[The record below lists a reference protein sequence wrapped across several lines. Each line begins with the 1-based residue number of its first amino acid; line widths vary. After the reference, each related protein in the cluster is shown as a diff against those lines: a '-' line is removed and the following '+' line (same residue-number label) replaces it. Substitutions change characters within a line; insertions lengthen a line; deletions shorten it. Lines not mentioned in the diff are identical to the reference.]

1 MIIRDLNLKIKLLK
15 FSVWVCIFFLFA
27 VLIFGSGFIIG
38 RITVNSV
45 RIPYLESSNPKLSDL
60 LKPFFQTW
68 DLVHE
73 QYIDQP
79 VTDVDLVQ
87 GSIKGLMQSLGDP
100 HSTYM
105 SPDQYRQF
113 NAPLEGKYTGIGV
126 WIDSSKDYL
135 TIDGLMP
142 GSPAEKAGIL
152 PGDIVTA
159 VDSKDMTGLH
169 PELVLRQIQ
178 GPAGTNETLTL
189 VRKGELKPI
198 TVIVT
203 REVINIP
210 AVKSEL
216 INGKVAYIHLIQF
229 SQNADNEFRK
239 AFLELQKSKPVG
251 LILDLR
257 DNPGGFVETALQ
269 ITSEFINQGN
279 ILIEESGDGSRH
291 YYPSRGNGIALNIPL
306 VVLINQ
312 NSASAAEITAGAI
325 QDHLRA
331 SLVGTTTYG
340 KGSVQNWIPLLGD
353 NGAIRISVARWLT
366 PNGRQINKNGLSPD
380 FFVEITN
387 DDVKRGKDPQRD
399 AAIQLLTDK

>member
-1 MIIRDLNLKIKLLK
+1 MVIRDLNLKIKLLK
-15 FSVWVCIFFLFA
+15 FSVWVCIFFLFT

-45 RIPYLESSNPKLSDL
+45 RTPYLESSNPKLSDL

-87 GSIKGLMQSLGDP
+87 GSIKGFMQSLGDP

-178 GPAGTNETLTL
+178 GPAGTNVTLTL

-269 ITSEFINQGN
+269 ITSEFIDQGN
-279 ILIEESGDGSRH
+279 ILIEESGEGSRH

-366 PNGRQINKNGLSPD
+366 PNGRQINKNGLLPN

>member
-1 MIIRDLNLKIKLLK
+1 MIIRDINLKINLLK

-27 VLIFGSGFIIG
+27 ALIFGSGFIIG

-152 PGDIVTA
+152 PGDTVTA

-169 PELVLRQIQ
+169 P
-178 GPAGTNETLTL
+178 
-189 VRKGELKPI
+189 
-198 TVIVT
+198 
-203 REVINIP
+203 
-210 AVKSEL
+210 
-216 INGKVAYIHLIQF
+216 
-229 SQNADNEFRK
+229 
-239 AFLELQKSKPVG
+239 
-251 LILDLR
+251 
-257 DNPGGFVETALQ
+257 
-269 ITSEFINQGN
+269 
-279 ILIEESGDGSRH
+279 
-291 YYPSRGNGIALNIPL
+291 
-306 VVLINQ
+306 
-312 NSASAAEITAGAI
+312 
-325 QDHLRA
+325 
-331 SLVGTTTYG
+331 
-340 KGSVQNWIPLLGD
+340 
-353 NGAIRISVARWLT
+353 
-366 PNGRQINKNGLSPD
+366 
-380 FFVEITN
+380 
-387 DDVKRGKDPQRD
+387 
-399 AAIQLLTDK
+399 

>member
-1 MIIRDLNLKIKLLK
+1 MLK

-27 VLIFGSGFIIG
+27 ALIFGSGFIIG

-79 VTDVDLVQ
+79 VTDVDLIQ

-105 SPDQYRQF
+105 TPDQYRQF
-113 NAPLEGKYTGIGV
+113 NAPLEGKYTGIGI

-178 GPAGTNETLTL
+178 GPAGTNVTITL

-203 REVINIP
+203 REIINIP

-239 AFLELQKSKPVG
+239 AFLELQKSRPVG

-291 YYPSRGNGIALNIPL
+291 YYPSQGNGIALNIPL

-340 KGSVQNWIPLLGD
+340 KGSVQNWIPLLDD

>member
-1 MIIRDLNLKIKLLK
+1 MLK

-27 VLIFGSGFIIG
+27 ALIFGSGFIIG

-45 RIPYLESSNPKLSDL
+45 RIPYLESSNPKLADL

-79 VTDVDLVQ
+79 VTDVDLIQ

-105 SPDQYRQF
+105 TPDQYRQF
-113 NAPLEGKYTGIGV
+113 NAPLEGKYTGIGI

-178 GPAGTNETLTL
+178 GPAGTNVTLTL

-269 ITSEFINQGN
+269 ITSEFIDQGN

>member
-178 GPAGTNETLTL
+178 GPAGTNVTLTL

>member
-152 PGDIVTA
+152 PGDIITA

-178 GPAGTNETLTL
+178 GPAGTNVTLTL

-269 ITSEFINQGN
+269 ITSEFIDQGN

>member
-1 MIIRDLNLKIKLLK
+1 MIIRDINLKINLLK
-15 FSVWVCIFFLFA
+15 FSIWVCIFFLFA

-169 PELVLRQIQ
+169 PELVLRQMQ
-178 GPAGTNETLTL
+178 GPAGTNVTLTL

-269 ITSEFINQGN
+269 ITSEFIDQGN

-387 DDVKRGKDPQRD
+387 DDVKRGIDPQRD